1 MSTNALKEKYT
12 AVYQALAAAYGEPV
26 WQQYLPPVDELV
38 CTILSQ
44 ATSDTNRDKGFYALK
59 ARYPSWEAVMNAP
72 TAEVIQTIY
81 SAGLANQKGPRI
93 QATLRYIY
101 EQHGRITLDFLN
113 DLPLAEAQT
122 WLTQIKGI
130 GPKTAAIILLFAFGR
145 PAFPVDTHVHRL
157 TRRLGLIGQ
166 KVSADKAH
174 NILQNI
180 GDPETFF
187 PIHLNFIR
195 HGRGVCRAQN
205 PQCHVCVLQ
214 QLCNHYQL
222 TIGAVPNNSLPI
234 NHTYE

>member
-1 MSTNALKEKYT
+1 MSASELKAKYT
-12 AVYQALAAAYGEPV
+12 AVYQALAAEYGEPV

-44 ATSDTNRDKGFYALK
+44 ATSDSNRDKGFYALK
-59 ARYPSWEAVMNAP
+59 ARYATWEAVMEAP
-72 TAEVIQTIY
+72 AAEVIETIH

-93 QATLRYIY
+93 QATLRTIY
-101 EQHGRITLDFLN
+101 QQHGRITLDFL
-113 DLPLAEAQT
+113 DDMPLVEAQA
-122 WLTQIKGI
+122 WLTSIKGI

-166 KVSADKAH
+166 KVTADKAH

-180 GDPETFF
+180 GRPETFF

-195 HGRGVCRAQN
+195 HGRGVCRAQH
-205 PQCHVCVLQ
+205 PKCDICVLQ
-214 QLCNHYQL
+214 QLCDHYQHTL
-222 TIGAVPNNSLPI
+222 KVGEVPN
-234 NHTYE
+234 